1 MWELDSNTPRNLV
14 VLTFVSLCFLLVF
27 FQWHGKEVV
36 NEVWGGEEYL
46 LMQLICVDRLVHLK
60 ALGVAEI
67 LF

>member
-1 MWELDSNTPRNLV
+1 M
-14 VLTFVSLCFLLVF
+14 LTFVSLCFLLVF
-27 FQWHGKEVV
+27 FQWHSKEVV

-46 LMQLICVDRLVHLK
+46 LMQLIYVDGLVHLK